1 MWCFVRLRCCHAF
14 ISGAQACL
22 PSLVTVV
29 LDGVFCDFE
38 IAAVFFQ
45 MNNVQ
50 NVFLPVASFVV
61 IL

>member
-1 MWCFVRLRCCHAF
+1 MVLCASSLLPCLHFRCA
-14 ISGAQACL
+14 SL

-50 NVFLPVASFVV
+50 NVLLPVASFVV